1 MSQTQQQ
8 QRMPQRPLT
17 PQQAQ
22 QWLAAEAAK
31 HNLTVEQ
38 FQLILRAQ
46 AERQAQQ
53 QKSGQQPRTQ
63 QQQGQEQEQLR
74 QQMLQQQQQQ
84 QQQQQ
89 TPISPGAPNP
99 QAVALAKWL
108 RGQELKPRTCILNGQ
123 RKDMFK
129 GFTCT
134 RSHSFFYEILTHP

>member
-1 MSQTQQQ
+1 
-8 QRMPQRPLT
+8 MPQRPLT

-63 QQQGQEQEQLR
+63 QQQEQEQEQLR

-84 QQQQQ
+84 Q
-89 TPISPGAPNP
+89 TPTSPGAPNP

-108 RGQELKPRTCILNGQ
+108 RSQELKPRTCILNGQ

-129 GFTCT
+129 GFICTC
-134 RSHSFFYEILTHP
+134 SHPFFYEILTCP